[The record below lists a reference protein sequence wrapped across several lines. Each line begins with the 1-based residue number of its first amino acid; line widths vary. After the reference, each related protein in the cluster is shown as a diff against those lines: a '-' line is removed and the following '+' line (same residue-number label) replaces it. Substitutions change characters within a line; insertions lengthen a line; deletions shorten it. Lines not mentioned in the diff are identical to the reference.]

1 MIHVLSKLIDYIID
15 HHKSFLIGFIV
26 MIVIASY
33 FLISDLRIDNTLKIW
48 FSEGDKN
55 YQNFIE
61 FQDQYGNDDVI
72 TILVSYPYKVYE
84 RDAIKDMIEIEK
96 DLSRLRHVDKVYSF
110 GSSNFFKIFNNEIS
124 IEKNVENVPVN
135 NIEKKRI
142 IDRLNSFP
150 AIKKTFLTKDERSHL
165 IVVRLRSF
173 EDIEIE
179 RDNIVKDIKAS
190 IEKILPNYQIAGLAV
205 INEAMNETV
214 ARESSLFFILSF
226 TILIMFVALIIKKRR
241 FFLLIIPIVILPIVF
256 TYGLMAASG
265 QSLNM
270 ISMTLPTILMV
281 YSFADAIHLLNNY
294 LNFSVKYPKLDKKR
308 LINISMC
315 YSFKPCFYAS
325 LTTMLAYLT
334 FCFSPLAV
342 LKGTGLFAFL
352 GIGFA
357 FISVYIISIIGFVLL
372 DHPSREKEWKIGN
385 FMDKW
390 SHGFSAHVIKITTL
404 KKNSLIHIFLIL
416 IPAGIL
422 FISSLDI
429 NTYPVEY
436 LDEKTKV
443 RQDSKIIEEKMGAY
457 LPFEIIIKSTN
468 GERIISNNNLNF
480 LEQFQDSLEAMSS
493 IYNPN
498 SILEVVKYLN
508 QQLSNDDYQYKIPET
523 DVAISQI
530 LLLYEMGEHN
540 RLDELVDK
548 AYTEAR
554 ITAQVKMLSA
564 KDFGN
569 ILDEVRQLFS
579 RLNGQSYDLEITPKG
594 YLPLYVH
601 IVSYITSS
609 LLYSFLGAFMMV
621 GLMIFLFVKNI
632 RITLTCLL
640 ANIIPISVIIILLT
654 NFNIPLDMGTVM
666 IGAIL
671 LGISVDDTIHII
683 NAYKENYK
691 SAIGNIKSIN
701 RALKFTMPALLSSSI
716 ALIFGFLILSLSS
729 LSSIHNF
736 GILCSASVAFAFIA
750 DIYFLPS
757 LLKIQPG
764 SEISESNIKTS
775 EK

>member
-1 MIHVLSKLIDYIID
+1 MQQLKMIRMLSKSINYIID
-15 HHKSFLIGFIV
+15 HYKSFLIGFIV
-26 MIVIASY
+26 LFIIAAY
-33 FLISDLRIDNTLKIW
+33 FIFSDLRIDNTLKIW

-55 YQNFIE
+55 FQNFID
-61 FQDQYGNDDVI
+61 FQDQYGNDDVV
-72 TILVSYPYKVYE
+72 TILVSYPFEVFEK
-84 RDAIKDMIEIEK
+84 DAIKDMIEIEK
-96 DLSRLRHVDKVYSF
+96 DLSKLRHVDKVYSF
-110 GSSNFFKIFNNEIS
+110 GSSNFLKFLNNEIS
-124 IEKNVENVPVN
+124 IEKNVESVPKN

-150 AIKKTFLTKDERSHL
+150 AVKKTFLAKDEQSHL

-190 IEKILPNYQIAGLAV
+190 IEKTTPNYQIAGLAV
-205 INEAMNETV
+205 INEEMNKTV
-214 ARESSLFFILSF
+214 AVESTLFSFLSF
-226 TILIMFVALIIKKRR
+226 LMLITFVALIIKKRR

-256 TYGLMAASG
+256 TYGLMAAFG

-281 YSFADAIHLLNNY
+281 YSFADAIHLINNY
-294 LNFSVKYPKLDKKR
+294 LNFSVKYPKVHKKR
-308 LINISMC
+308 LINKSLH

-342 LKGTGLFAFL
+342 LRGTGLFALL

-357 FISVYIISIIGFVLL
+357 FVSVYIISIIGLVLL
-372 DHPSREKEWKIGN
+372 DHPSKEKEWKIGN
-385 FMDKW
+385 FIDKW
-390 SHGFSAHVIKITTL
+390 SQWFSVHVIMTSTL
-404 KKNSLIHIFLIL
+404 NKNSLIYIFLIL
-416 IPAGIL
+416 ITAGIA
-422 FISSLDI
+422 FTPNLDI

-443 RQDSKIIEEKMGAY
+443 RKDSKIIEEKMGAY

-468 GERIISNNNLNF
+468 GDRITSNNNLIF
-480 LEQFQDSLEAMSS
+480 IEQFQDSLEAMSS
-493 IYNPN
+493 IFNPN

-508 QQLSNDDYQYKIPET
+508 QQLSKEDHQYKIPET

-530 LLLYEMGEHN
+530 LLLYEMEEQN

-569 ILDEVRQLFS
+569 ILNEVRQLFS
-579 RLNGQSYDLEITPKG
+579 RLNGQSYNLEIVPKG

-601 IVSYITSS
+601 LVSYITSS
-609 LLYSFLGAFMMV
+609 LIYSFLGAFFMV
-621 GLMIFLFVKNI
+621 GFMILLFAKNI
-632 RITLTCLL
+632 RITLMCLM

-654 NFNIPLDMGTVM
+654 NLNMPLDMGTVM

-683 NAYKENYK
+683 HAYKENYK
-691 SAIGNIKSIN
+691 STPGSIKSIN
-701 RALKFTMPALLSSSI
+701 QALKFTMPALLNSSI

-736 GILCSASVAFAFIA
+736 GILCAASVAFAFIS

-757 LLKIQPG
+757 LLKSQTK
-764 SEISESNIKTS
+764 SQN
-775 EK
+775 